1 MVENLSK
8 DDSQY
13 LSQQFDNDVLDL
25 VTQKVFYLYEY
36 MSDFEKFKEELPHK
50 DKFYSSLTGSKIAKK
65 EYDHALNVWTKF
77 EMKTMKNYHHDLY
90 LECDVLLLP
99 DGFEKFRNNKLKELW
114 IMSKSLFERT
124 KFKLGCNA

>member
-50 DKFYSSLTGSKIAKK
+50 DKFYSSLTGRKIAKK
-65 EYDHALNVWTKF
+65 E
-77 EMKTMKNYHHDLY
+77 
-90 LECDVLLLP
+90 
-99 DGFEKFRNNKLKELW
+99 
-114 IMSKSLFERT
+114 
-124 KFKLGCNA
+124 